1 MGTFQRQLII
11 KFLASGFYTRYSPLV
26 PGTAGSL
33 MGALVYLLLQH
44 LSYPVFIGMVVLIS
58 VSGIFIA
65 DEAEKLYGK
74 KDCPCIVI
82 DEIAGMLTT
91 LVLLP
96 QGIGFLLAGFIAFR
110 IFDILKPFP
119 VGLAER
125 RLPGGWG
132 IMMDDILA
140 GVYAGLVVRV
150 GVEWGL
156 GLLKR

>member
-1 MGTFQRQLII
+1 MG
-11 KFLASGFYTRYSPLV
+11 V
-26 PGTAGSL
+26 
-33 MGALVYLLLQH
+33 LVYLLLQH
-44 LSYPVFIGMVVLIS
+44 LSYPVRIGMVVLIS

-74 KDCPCIVI
+74 KDCPHIVI

-110 IFDILKPFP
+110 IFDIVKPFP
-119 VGLAER
+119 AGLAER

-132 IMMDDILA
+132 IVIDDLLA
-140 GVYAGLVVRV
+140 GIYAGLVVRV
-150 GVEWGL
+150 GVAWGL

>member
-1 MGTFQRQLII
+1 MG
-11 KFLASGFYTRYSPLV
+11 V
-26 PGTAGSL
+26 
-33 MGALVYLLLQH
+33 LVYLLLQH
-44 LSYPVFIGMVVLIS
+44 LSYPIFIGIVVLIS

-65 DEAEKLYGK
+65 GEAEKLYGK
-74 KDCPCIVI
+74 KDCSCIVI

-119 VGLAER
+119 AGLAER
-125 RLPGGWG
+125 RLRGGWG

-150 GVEWGL
+150 GVEWAL

>member
-1 MGTFQRQLII
+1 MG
-11 KFLASGFYTRYSPLV
+11 V
-26 PGTAGSL
+26 
-33 MGALVYLLLQH
+33 LVYLLLQH
-44 LSYPVFIGMVVLIS
+44 LSYSILIWTVVLIS

-65 DEAEKLYGK
+65 GEAEKLYGK
-74 KDCPCIVI
+74 KDCSCIVI

-91 LVLLP
+91 LVWLP

-119 VGLAER
+119 AGLAER

-132 IMMDDILA
+132 VMMDDILA

>member
-1 MGTFQRQLII
+1 MG
-11 KFLASGFYTRYSPLV
+11 V
-26 PGTAGSL
+26 
-33 MGALVYLLLQH
+33 LVYVLLQH
-44 LSYPVFIGMVVLIS
+44 LSYPVFIGIVVLIS

-65 DEAEKLYGK
+65 GEAEKLYGE

-96 QGIGFLLAGFIAFR
+96 QGIGFLFAGFIAFR
-110 IFDILKPFP
+110 IFDIVKPFP
-119 VGLAER
+119 AGLAER

>member
-1 MGTFQRQLII
+1 MG
-11 KFLASGFYTRYSPLV
+11 V
-26 PGTAGSL
+26 
-33 MGALVYLLLQH
+33 LVYLLLQH
-44 LSYPVFIGMVVLIS
+44 LSYPIFIGIVVLIS

-65 DEAEKLYGK
+65 GEAEKLYGE

-91 LVLLP
+91 LVWLP
-96 QGIGFLLAGFIAFR
+96 QGIGFLLAGFISFR

-150 GVEWGL
+150 GVEWAL

>member
-1 MGTFQRQLII
+1 MGIFQRQPII
-11 KFLASGFYTRYSPLV
+11 KFLASGFYTGYSPFA

-33 MGALVYLLLQH
+33 MGVLVYLLLQH
-44 LSYPVFIGMVVLIS
+44 LSYPVRIGMVVLIS

-65 DEAEKLYGK
+65 GEAEKLYGK
-74 KDCPCIVI
+74 KDCRHIVI

-91 LVLLP
+91 LVFLP
-96 QGIGFLLAGFIAFR
+96 QGIGFLFAGFIAFR
-110 IFDILKPFP
+110 ILDILKPFP
-119 VGLAER
+119 AGLAER

>member
-1 MGTFQRQLII
+1 
-11 KFLASGFYTRYSPLV
+11 
-26 PGTAGSL
+26 

-44 LSYPVFIGMVVLIS
+44 LSYPVFIGIVVLIS

-65 DEAEKLYGK
+65 GEAENIYGR

-156 GLLKR
+156 GFLKR

>member
-1 MGTFQRQLII
+1 
-11 KFLASGFYTRYSPLV
+11 
-26 PGTAGSL
+26 

-44 LSYPVFIGMVVLIS
+44 LSYPVFIGIVVLIS
-58 VSGIFIA
+58 VLGIFIA
-65 DEAEKLYGK
+65 GEAENIYGR
-74 KDCPCIVI
+74 KDCPHIVI